1 MHDVGAP
8 GDVDDGRHQRL
19 VERHGG
25 VAEAGDAALVA
36 QRLAHGLPE
45 DDRDVLDGVV
55 RVDVGV
61 ALGAHGEVDERVLGE
76 REQHVV
82 VERHAGADL
91 AAAGAV
97 EVDGHLDG
105 ALGRGPAHGGGAG
118 GCGAAHGRAPVR
130 WVGARSVTASRNR
143 VVSCGVPAVTR
154 R

>member
-1 MHDVGAP
+1 MS
-8 GDVDDGRHQRL
+8 
-19 VERHGG
+19 EC
-25 VAEAGDAALVA
+25 
-36 QRLAHGLPE
+36 LASE
-45 DDRDVLDGVV
+45 S
-55 RVDVGV
+55 
-61 ALGAHGEVDERVLGE
+61 E
-76 REQHVV
+76 HVV